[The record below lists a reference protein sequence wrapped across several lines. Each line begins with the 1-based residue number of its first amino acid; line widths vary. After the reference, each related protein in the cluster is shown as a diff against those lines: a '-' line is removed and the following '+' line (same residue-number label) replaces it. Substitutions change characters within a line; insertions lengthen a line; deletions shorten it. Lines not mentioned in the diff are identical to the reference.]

1 MKNIFILLLSS
12 TLLLGCFGS
21 GLLLSGKDNKI
32 YNQEKLNLV
41 KKALLLPV
49 NVNVETDNSS
59 SYSKS
64 ITDTLFNDLNSLKS
78 LSIIPMDS
86 ASNTAKRLNIS
97 ESDSTFIFKLAD
109 TLNANAIIR
118 PSIFYKHVPNMPLTK
133 AAMFIM
139 AIYDSHSEKLLAY
152 YSYDTGI
159 GKNYWLKSPTIQQV
173 TNDAISE
180 TIKSFKESLHN

>member
-1 MKNIFILLLSS
+1 MKNIFILLFSS

-41 KKALLLPV
+41 KKALLLP
-49 NVNVETDNSS
+49 VNVETDNSS

-86 ASNTAKRLNIS
+86 ASNTAKILNIS

-109 TLNANAIIR
+109 TLNADAIIR
-118 PSIFYKHVPNMPLTK
+118 PSIIYKHVPNMALTK

-180 TIKSFKESLHN
+180 TIKSFEESLHN